1 MLATNMKA
9 RKLRSRVK
17 ALELTESEYTKLKV
31 TFEKSEH
38 IRKQQKLLLD
48 GYKQK
53 LQQARKS

>member
-1 MLATNMKA
+1 
-9 RKLRSRVK
+9 VK